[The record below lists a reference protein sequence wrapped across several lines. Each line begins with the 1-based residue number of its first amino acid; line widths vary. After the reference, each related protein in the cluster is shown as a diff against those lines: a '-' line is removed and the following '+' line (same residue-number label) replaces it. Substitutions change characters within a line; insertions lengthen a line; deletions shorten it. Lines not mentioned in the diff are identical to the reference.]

1 MSCAMQRRHD
11 GEAVG
16 GSKFIRVREAA
27 PQVKPGPA
35 SRPSPSNSGLAGVKS
50 LRSALVRLG

>member
-16 GSKFIRVREAA
+16 GFKFIRVHEAA

-35 SRPSPSNSGLAGVKS
+35 SRPSSSNIDLAGVKS
-50 LRSALVRLG
+50 LRIALVSMG